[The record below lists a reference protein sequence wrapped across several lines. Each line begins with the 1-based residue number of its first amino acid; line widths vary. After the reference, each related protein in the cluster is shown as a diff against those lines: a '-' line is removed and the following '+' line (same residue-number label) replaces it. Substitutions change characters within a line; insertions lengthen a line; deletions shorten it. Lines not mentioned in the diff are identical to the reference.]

1 MPSTSASL
9 PSAKAW
15 IHDYLDL
22 GSMTSNRYLS
32 PLERID
38 LIAGLDADVV
48 LAEISGLEQL
58 LVFILSLS
66 AEL

>member
-1 MPSTSASL
+1 
-9 PSAKAW
+9 
-15 IHDYLDL
+15 
-22 GSMTSNRYLS
+22 MTSNRYLS